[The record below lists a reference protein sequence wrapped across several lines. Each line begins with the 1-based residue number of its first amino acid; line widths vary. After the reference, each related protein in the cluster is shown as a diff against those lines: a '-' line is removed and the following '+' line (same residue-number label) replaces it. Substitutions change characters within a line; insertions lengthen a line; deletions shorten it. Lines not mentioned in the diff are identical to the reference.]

1 MEIKAKPKP
10 ANVCVKIARK
20 IIMTNAILIATQN
33 RHKVQ
38 EYHDLLVEL
47 KDIDWLSLT
56 DVGLGEME
64 VEESGTTFEQ
74 NARLKVATYC
84 QAAHMLTLADD
95 SGLVVD
101 MLNGEPGVYSAR
113 YGGLTSDE
121 ARYGLL
127 LDKLK
132 GVPSDQRTARFVC
145 VVAIAS
151 PNQPIEVVRG
161 SVEGWILTKPRGTN
175 GFGYDPVFLLPN
187 GKSMAELSA
196 TEKNLLSHRGR
207 ALRAALPI
215 LRERL
220 GG

>member
-1 MEIKAKPKP
+1 
-10 ANVCVKIARK
+10 
-20 IIMTNAILIATQN
+20 MTNAILIATQN